1 MTRDRVNEK
10 FYGRTVSAHELL
22 SGQVAT
28 PPAAQPLYDALKRCR
43 IYGGGGA
50 GSNNDHGSISG
61 SRIGG
66 DVSYNVHGSINRTG
80 SSGGGGLMERISHT
94 TGAGM
99 PVSSTTNSRYS
110 SPNPYNLSG
119 RENFNAGF
127 SE

>member
-50 GSNNDHGSISG
+50 GSNDHHGSISG

-80 SSGGGGLMERISHT
+80 SRGGGGLMERISHT

-99 PVSSTTNSRYS
+99 HVSSTTNSR